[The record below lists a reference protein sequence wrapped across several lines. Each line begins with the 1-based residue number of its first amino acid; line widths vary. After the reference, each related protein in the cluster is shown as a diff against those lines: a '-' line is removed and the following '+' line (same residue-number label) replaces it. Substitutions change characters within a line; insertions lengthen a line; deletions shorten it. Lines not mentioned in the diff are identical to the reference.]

1 MPVITRFYGILIKM
15 YFGQSEHNPPH
26 IHAIYGEY
34 IGAIDIQ
41 TLKMTEGDLPA
52 KALSMVQEWVTKNQ
66 AALLEIWNTQNFKQL
81 PPLE

>member
-34 IGAIDIQ
+34 IGAIDIK
-41 TLKMTEGDLPA
+41 TLQMTEGDLPA
-52 KALSMVQEWVTKNQ
+52 KALSMVQEWVLKNQ
-66 AALLEIWNTQNFKQL
+66 SALIEIWNTQSFKQL